1 MQQLS
6 DFAMADSI
14 NLKSLGDKDRLFV
27 ERRLKSL
34 FARQIWRNEGFYEVA
49 NAQDPVIKKALEV
62 VSQ

>member
-1 MQQLS
+1 
-6 DFAMADSI
+6 
-14 NLKSLGDKDRLFV
+14 V

-49 NAQDPVIKKALEV
+49 NAQDPVIRKALEV